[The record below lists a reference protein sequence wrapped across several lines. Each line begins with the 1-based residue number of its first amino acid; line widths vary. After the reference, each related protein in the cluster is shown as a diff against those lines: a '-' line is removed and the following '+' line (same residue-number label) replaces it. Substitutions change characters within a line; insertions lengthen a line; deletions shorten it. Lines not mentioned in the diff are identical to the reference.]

1 MNNKIIKSLKDN
13 SSIDVIMVY
22 NPTVVILNNTII
34 DGDIMEL
41 ERQNNYTIYA
51 DDEEERIGVHTNDHG
66 KFDIDDCEI
75 LFNKRSCSVKFKNGS
90 NTWIFIFDK
99 RTYSNFRSDVEAMDS
114 IIIY

>member
-1 MNNKIIKSLKDN
+1 
-13 SSIDVIMVY
+13 MVY

-51 DDEEERIGVHTNDHG
+51 DDEEERIGVHTNNHG
-66 KFDIDDCEI
+66 KFDIDDCQV
-75 LFNKRSCSVKFKNGS
+75 LFNQINYSIKFKNGS

-99 RTYSNFRSDVEAMDS
+99 RSYYKFRRDVEDMDS

>member
-1 MNNKIIKSLKDN
+1 
-13 SSIDVIMVY
+13 MVY

-51 DDEEERIGVHTNDHG
+51 DDEEERIGVHTNNHG
-66 KFDIDDCEI
+66 KFDIDDCQV
-75 LFNKRSCSVKFKNGS
+75 LFNQRNYSIKFKNGS

-99 RTYSNFRSDVEAMDS
+99 RSYYKFRRDVEDMDS

>member
-51 DDEEERIGVHTNDHG
+51 DDEEERIGVHTNNHG
-66 KFDIDDCEI
+66 KFDIDDCQV
-75 LFNKRSCSVKFKNGS
+75 LFNQRNYSIKFKNGS

-99 RTYSNFRSDVEAMDS
+99 RSYYKFRRDVEDMDS